1 MVVGCHAN
9 TFFRCF
15 EVVVMESAFIGQV
28 LGFLSLVLGVTTFY
42 QKDDRALKILML
54 VFHINHLIHYF
65 LLGSL
70 VSVASSALSV
80 LRTAT
85 AIYFSSLVVACGFIV
100 MSVVSGFYLI
110 ESYHDIWPLLGTAI
124 GTYSVFCLKGIKMRL
139 GFLVGASCWLIN
151 NIIIGSIGGTLLEM
165 TLIGVNV
172 TTTYRLIAD
181 QRKAKVTTEYQE
193 NIEPCLYTTKTSR

>member
-1 MVVGCHAN
+1 
-9 TFFRCF
+9 
-15 EVVVMESAFIGQV
+15 MENVFIAQI
-28 LGFLSLVLGVTTFY
+28 LGFVSLALGVTTFY
-42 QKDDRALKILML
+42 QKDDRKLKILMM

-85 AIYFSSLVVACGFIV
+85 AIYVSSLVVAFGFIAL
-100 MSVVSGFYLI
+100 SALGGFYLI

-139 GFLVGASCWLIN
+139 GFLVGACCWLVN
-151 NIIIGSIGGTLLEM
+151 NIIVGSIGGTLLEL
-165 TLIGVNV
+165 TLISVNL
-172 TTTYRLIAD
+172 TTTFRLIAD
-181 QRKAKVTTEYQE
+181 QRKARATTNKQE
-193 NIEPCLYTTKTSR
+193 NNEPCLYTTKTSH